1 MSNELIIQKGSSGVE
16 IALLSNRKLIEF
28 HRETAGDGFQVGD
41 FYLGKV
47 KKISPSLNAAFI
59 HVGGEKDG
67 FLTYFDL
74 GPNLTSLRKVV
85 KSAIAGHPRAADL
98 DQFTIEEPIVK
109 TGKIGQVLK
118 TGEPLLIQVIKEPI
132 ANKGPKV
139 TCDIS
144 IPGRYFILVPF
155 QNSISI
161 SRKIGNP
168 KEKARLKDLA
178 NSIRPHNFGVII
190 RTVSEGVAIE
200 ELDKDMRDLVKK
212 WNDLIRG
219 LKNAPLSS
227 KVLGEGNRLQTLL
240 RDILNDSFTQIVT
253 NDADIHAAVKETLGK
268 YNTDAD
274 KILKLHQGKNSLF
287 DQYNV
292 NRQIQASFGR
302 NVPFS
307 GGAYLVIDHTEAL
320 HVIDVNSG
328 STSFDQQNREENV
341 LKVNLEA
348 VDEIARQVRL
358 RDMGG
363 IIVID
368 FIDMRDP
375 KKKNELF
382 TALKAAMKTDR
393 ARHTILPMSKF
404 GLVQI
409 TRERVRPATEIAT
422 QEVCISCNGTGK
434 MDSSVQLL
442 DRIENEINYL
452 WENMN
457 QKQVTLRANPL
468 ITNFF
473 KQGMPSLRMKWW
485 LKHKHWL
492 KLQADPSLSLTA
504 YQLENDLKQVV
515 NQEA

>member
-1 MSNELIIQKGSSGVE
+1 
-16 IALLSNRKLIEF
+16 
-28 HRETAGDGFQVGD
+28 
-41 FYLGKV
+41 
-47 KKISPSLNAAFI
+47 
-59 HVGGEKDG
+59 
-67 FLTYFDL
+67 
-74 GPNLTSLRKVV
+74 
-85 KSAIAGHPRAADL
+85 
-98 DQFTIEEPIVK
+98 
-109 TGKIGQVLK
+109 
-118 TGEPLLIQVIKEPI
+118 
-132 ANKGPKV
+132 
-139 TCDIS
+139 
-144 IPGRYFILVPF
+144 
-155 QNSISI
+155 
-161 SRKIGNP
+161 
-168 KEKARLKDLA
+168 
-178 NSIRPHNFGVII
+178 
-190 RTVSEGVAIE
+190 
-200 ELDKDMRDLVKK
+200 MRDLVKK

-253 NDADIHAAVKETLGK
+253 NDAEIHAAVKETLGK
-268 YNTDAD
+268 YNTDAE

-320 HVIDVNSG
+320 HVVDVNSG

>member
-155 QNSISI
+155 QNNISI

-190 RTVSEGVAIE
+190 RTV
-200 ELDKDMRDLVKK
+200 
-212 WNDLIRG
+212 IRG

-253 NDADIHAAVKETLGK
+253 NDAEIHAAVKETLGK
-268 YNTDAD
+268 YNTDAE

-320 HVIDVNSG
+320 HVVDVNSG

>member
-28 HRETAGDGFQVGD
+28 HRETASDGFQVGD

-74 GPNLTSLRKVV
+74 GPNLKSLRKVV
-85 KSAIAGHPRAADL
+85 KSAIAGQPRAGDL
-98 DQFTIEEPIVK
+98 DEFTIEEPIVK

-118 TGEPLLIQVIKEPI
+118 SGEPLLIQVIKEPI

-155 QNSISI
+155 SNHISI
-161 SRKIGNP
+161 SRKIGTP

-178 NSIRPHNFGVII
+178 NSIRPHNFGVIV

-200 ELDKDMRDLVKK
+200 ELDKDMRDLIKK

-219 LKNAPLSS
+219 LKNATTAT

-253 NDADIHAAVKETLGK
+253 NDPAIHAAVKETLGK

-274 KILKLHQGKNSLF
+274 KILKLHSGKNLPF

-292 NRQIQASFGR
+292 NRQIQSSFGR

-348 VDEIARQVRL
+348 VDELARQVRL

-375 KKKNELF
+375 KMKNELF
-382 TALKAAMKTDR
+382 TALKTAMKTDR

-457 QKQVTLRANPL
+457 QKHVTLRANPL

-473 KQGMPSLRMKWW
+473 KQGIPSLRMKWW

-492 KLQADPSLSLTA
+492 KLQADPSLSLTS

>member
-1 MSNELIIQKGSSGVE
+1 MSNELIIQKSSAGVE

-28 HRETAGDGFQVGD
+28 HRESSSEGFQVGD

-74 GPNLTSLRKVV
+74 GPNLKSLRKVV
-85 KSAIAGHPRAADL
+85 KSAIAGNPRSGNL
-98 DQFTIEEPIVK
+98 DQFSIEDPIVK
-109 TGKIGQVLK
+109 TGKIGNVLK
-118 TGEPLLIQVIKEPI
+118 VGEPLLVQVIKEPI
-132 ANKGPKV
+132 ANKGPKIS
-139 TCDIS
+139 CDIS

-155 QNSISI
+155 NNTISI

-168 KEKARLKDLA
+168 KEKSRLKDLA
-178 NSIRPHNFGVII
+178 DSIRPHNFGVII
-190 RTVSEGVAIE
+190 RTVSEGVALE
-200 ELDKDMRDLVKK
+200 ELDKDMRELVKK
-212 WNDLIRG
+212 WDALIQA
-219 LKNAPLSS
+219 LKNAATST

-240 RDILNDSFTQIVT
+240 RDILNDSFTQIIS
-253 NDADIHAAVKETLGK
+253 NDPEIYASVKETLTK
-268 YNTDAD
+268 YNADSD
-274 KILKLHQGKNSLF
+274 KIVKLHQGKIGLF
-287 DQYNV
+287 DQFNV
-292 NRQIQASFGR
+292 NRQIQSSFGR

-320 HVIDVNSG
+320 HVVDVNSG
-328 STSFDQQNREENV
+328 STSYDQQNREANV
-341 LKVNLEA
+341 LKINLEA
-348 VDEIARQVRL
+348 VEEIARQVRL

-382 TALKAAMKTDR
+382 QTLKTAMKTDR
-393 ARHTILPMSKF
+393 ARHNILPMSKF

-434 MDSSVQLL
+434 MDSSIQLI
-442 DRIENEINYL
+442 DKIENEINYL

-457 QKQVTLRANPL
+457 QKHVTLRANPL
-468 ITNFF
+468 IINYFRH
-473 KQGMPSLRMKWW
+473 GIPSLRMKWW

-504 YQLENDLKQVV
+504 YQLVNELKQVV

>member
-1 MSNELIIQKGSSGVE
+1 
-16 IALLSNRKLIEF
+16 
-28 HRETAGDGFQVGD
+28 
-41 FYLGKV
+41 
-47 KKISPSLNAAFI
+47 
-59 HVGGEKDG
+59 VGGEKDG

-74 GPNLTSLRKVV
+74 GPNLKSLRKVV
-85 KSAIAGHPRAADL
+85 KSATAGHPRAGDL
-98 DQFTIEEPIVK
+98 DEFSIEEPIVK

-118 TGEPLLIQVIKEPI
+118 SGEPLLVQVIKEPI

-155 QNSISI
+155 QNNISI

-178 NSIRPHNFGVII
+178 NSIRPHNFGVIV
-190 RTVSEGVAIE
+190 RTVSEGVALE
-200 ELDKDMRDLVKK
+200 ELDKDMRELVKK

-219 LKNAPLSS
+219 LKNAPTAT

-253 NDADIHAAVKETLGK
+253 NDSEIHGAVKETLGR

-274 KILKLHQGKNSLF
+274 KILKLHSGKNSLF
-287 DQYNV
+287 DQYNI
-292 NRQIQASFGR
+292 NRQIQSSFGR
-302 NVPFS
+302 TVPFS

-328 STSFDQQNREENV
+328 STSFDPTNREENV

-375 KKKNELF
+375 KKKGELF

-404 GLVQI
+404 ASVA
-409 TRERVRPATEIAT
+409 TAPAKWMQAFSCSTELKT
-422 QEVCISCNGTGK
+422 KSTTSGK
-434 MDSSVQLL
+434 
-442 DRIENEINYL
+442 I
-452 WENMN
+452 
-457 QKQVTLRANPL
+457 
-468 ITNFF
+468 
-473 KQGMPSLRMKWW
+473 
-485 LKHKHWL
+485 
-492 KLQADPSLSLTA
+492 
-504 YQLENDLKQVV
+504 
-515 NQEA
+515 